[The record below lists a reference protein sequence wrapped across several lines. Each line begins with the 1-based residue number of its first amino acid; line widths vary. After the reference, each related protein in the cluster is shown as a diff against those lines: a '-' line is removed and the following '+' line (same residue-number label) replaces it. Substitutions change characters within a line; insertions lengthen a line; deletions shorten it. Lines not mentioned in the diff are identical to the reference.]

1 MGHPKF
7 SRPKYDSP
15 THPWKQARIEE
26 EHAIRSNHGLK
37 NMKEIWKAKSVLR
50 RHRNQAMK
58 LIGQVDMTANHWQRE
73 KQDML
78 DSMYRKG
85 FIGNDATLDDV
96 LSLGVED
103 ILNRRLQAQ
112 VYYKGLAMSMKQ
124 ARQLVT
130 HGHISIGD
138 QKVTIPSYPVSRSEE
153 DDIQYSLGSSLHNE
167 AHSIRQTIVGIQQS
181 AEYGEEEEPTKP
193 EVKKGDAEK
202 LADAAEAAP
211 SAEDTYPPEDSAST
225 EGGDA

>member
-181 AEYGEEEEPTKP
+181 AEYGEEEEPSKP
-193 EVKKGDAEK
+193 EVKKGDAEQ
-202 LADAAEAAP
+202 LAEAAKAAP